1 MFTRYKLGKWNEL
14 GYQGE
19 VQLRHTV
26 SAGSQA
32 GVSIVI
38 PSFQTP
44 FIHASHATKDL
55 RGVISLVRV
64 ELYSTLRRENRDR
77 NNLNDAFDVTK
88 WSGNSDSWNSSYW
101 ECYGLESTK
110 SVFKKK
116 SLSVTPG
123 LEAYLSIPGA
133 QGKKVYFSP
142 FRWVRVGMPLQGESP
157 GRWFTSGKGC
167 TGPQPRDHRTRCQLW
182 SEVR

>member
-26 SAGSQA
+26 SGGSQA
-32 GVSIVI
+32 GVSAVI
-38 PSFQTP
+38 PIFSNP
-44 FIHASHATKDL
+44 IHPCGPCYQDL
-55 RGVISLVRV
+55 RGVISPVRV

-77 NNLNDAFDVTK
+77 DNLNDAFDVTK
-88 WSGNSDSWNSSYW
+88 WSGNSDSWNSSCW

-116 SLSVTPG
+116 SLSVAPG

-133 QGKKVYFSP
+133 QGKKVYFSR
-142 FRWVRVGMPLQGESP
+142 FRCMRVGMPLHGESP
-157 GRWFTSGKGC
+157 GRWFTVGKGY